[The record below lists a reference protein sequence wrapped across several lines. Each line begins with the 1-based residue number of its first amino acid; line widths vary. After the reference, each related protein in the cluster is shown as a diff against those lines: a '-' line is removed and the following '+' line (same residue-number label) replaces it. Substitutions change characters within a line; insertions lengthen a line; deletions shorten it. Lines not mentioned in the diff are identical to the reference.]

1 MIFESVFYDYG
12 LMNLIIHLQTFFKQN
27 NYILLKQ
34 YIYNYI
40 KKGVEKLKMKKII
53 ILSLICLFALGILC
67 GAASA
72 SHTFKKGGY
81 KMKVTDKQY
90 KKLKK
95 SKAIYGKYIQ
105 KKVGTKKK
113 AKYTYKTVKT
123 ETFRSYYDKEGW
135 YKGCKV
141 ITHHNGYWSNS
152 KAKWVGCSYKTV
164 THYNSDGSYY
174 EDEIEYDKWRFTSYK
189 KVGIWML
196 AGKDARYGD
205 SKIHVSLYDFKKK
218 KKNTNL

>member
-1 MIFESVFYDYG
+1 M
-12 LMNLIIHLQTFFKQN
+12 
-27 NYILLKQ
+27 
-34 YIYNYI
+34 
-40 KKGVEKLKMKKII
+40 
-53 ILSLICLFALGILC
+53 
-67 GAASA
+67 
-72 SHTFKKGGY
+72 
-81 KMKVTDKQY
+81 
-90 KKLKK
+90 
-95 SKAIYGKYIQ
+95 
-105 KKVGTKKK
+105 
-113 AKYTYKTVKT
+113 KT

-205 SKIHVSLYDFKKK
+205 SKIHVSLYDFKPF